1 MGGWT
6 KLRKERFARMK
17 EMELIDESWELTT
30 QDSREWDSLSEEKKK
45 EMDLRRAI
53 YSAMID
59 RMDQNIGKL
68 TDYLESEG
76 ILDNTLLLF
85 LNDNGACAEFSELG
99 SGSAEQLGTKEGYV
113 LSYGRAW
120 ANASN
125 TPYREYKHWVH
136 EGGIG
141 TPFIVYWPKAIPK
154 QNYGQLISG
163 YGFLPDIMATFVDVA
178 NATYPEEYNGNQ
190 IVPTSG
196 ESLLPLF
203 KGENKR
209 IHAEPIFWEHEGNKA
224 VRIGKYKLV
233 SKWNKKRET
242 KWELFDMETDRT
254 EMNDLAEKLPEKVNE
269 MSRMYKEW
277 AEKNNIL
284 PWQTVTKLY
293 ENK

>member
-1 MGGWT
+1 
-6 KLRKERFARMK
+6 
-17 EMELIDESWELTT
+17 
-30 QDSREWDSLSEEKKK
+30 
-45 EMDLRRAI
+45 
-53 YSAMID
+53 
-59 RMDQNIGKL
+59 
-68 TDYLESEG
+68 
-76 ILDNTLLLF
+76 
-85 LNDNGACAEFSELG
+85 
-99 SGSAEQLGTKEGYV
+99 
-113 LSYGRAW
+113 
-120 ANASN
+120 
-125 TPYREYKHWVH
+125 
-136 EGGIG
+136 
-141 TPFIVYWPKAIPK
+141 VYWPKAIPK